1 MNEGDN
7 PEFNPTGIEGGID
20 TNALPWIELSQAPG
34 MAIKPLRAS
43 IETGVFTVVV
53 RLRKG
58 TELSGLVY
66 LGAMDMMVMAGT
78 VQRMMSTTPP
88 ATATTPSRPGRII
101 SLAATA
107 SHGHAPA
114 AVTRAAP
121 ALRLRRAA
129 ARVRRR
135 PAAAVPQRA
144 GPRHAAGP

>member
-1 MNEGDN
+1 MNEGYN

-53 RLRKG
+53 QLRKG

-78 VQRMMSTTPP
+78 TAGSSPWMPCASWGVKSTRRMRMLMN
-88 ATATTPSRPGRII
+88 G
-101 SLAATA
+101 
-107 SHGHAPA
+107 
-114 AVTRAAP
+114 
-121 ALRLRRAA
+121 ALPRF
-129 ARVRRR
+129 
-135 PAAAVPQRA
+135 
-144 GPRHAAGP
+144 GPNTWPL

>member
-1 MNEGDN
+1 MNEGYN

-66 LGAMDMMVMAGT
+66 LGAMDMMVLAGT
-78 VQRMMSTTPP
+78 MSYPEGP
-88 ATATTPSRPGRII
+88 MNGDLEPGATFLPMRVSIVSWHSKMSSFWRIFTGRSRFWKQTIK
-101 SLAATA
+101 A
-107 SHGHAPA
+107 
-114 AVTRAAP
+114 
-121 ALRLRRAA
+121 
-129 ARVRRR
+129 
-135 PAAAVPQRA
+135 
-144 GPRHAAGP
+144 